1 MPKSTTPAGAAP
13 TATFRVTI
21 QAAGKNAAGIEVPA
35 EVVDGFGAG
44 KRPPVRVTISAH
56 TYESTVAVMGGKYMV
71 GVSMENR
78 KAAGV
83 AAGDTVDVTLE
94 LETTPRVVALP
105 ADFGKALGKVPAAK
119 KFFEGLSP
127 SMKKFHVTN
136 IEGARTDET
145 RTRRIEKAVA
155 MLAEGRAR

>member
-1 MPKSTTPAGAAP
+1 MPKATKPA
-13 TATFRVTI
+13 TATFRTTI

-35 EVVDGFGAG
+35 KIVDGFGAG
-44 KRPPVRVTISAH
+44 KRPPVRVTIGAH

-78 KAAGV
+78 KLAGV

-94 LETTPRVVALP
+94 LETAPREVALP
-105 ADFGKALGKVPAAK
+105 ADFATALGKVPAAR
-119 KFFEGLSP
+119 KFFDGLAP

-136 IEGARTDET
+136 IEGAKTDET
-145 RTRRIEKAVA
+145 RQRRIEKSVA
-155 MLAEGRAR
+155 MLREGRAR